1 MRVVYD
7 GAIFSMQRVGGIS
20 RYFSALFK
28 YLPDDVD
35 ASLLAMSDHNLDTR
49 CVCPRLRVVPIKGTS
64 LPKVLSPVKRWLDR
78 KQVRRVDSGLDAEVS
93 HWTYYVGLQRR
104 RMQRRR
110 GRIQVV
116 TVYDLIHEIFPE
128 TDPRGREVDW
138 KRQALNEADL
148 IICISETTLRDLKH
162 WYPDVASRAIA
173 IPLGNSI
180 EGVTASALP
189 PHLCA
194 DPFVLF
200 VGSRSGYKNFGVL
213 VSAWLEARKK
223 HPRLHLVVVGSAM
236 KPEEKSKWGL
246 ENVGAGLHVLGQVQ
260 DDVLAGLYRAAAAFV
275 FPSRYEGFGLPAVEA
290 MSCGSLLLAATG
302 GSLPEIVGNGGVL
315 FEPDN
320 DQQLAS
326 LLCDAVEGASYLTST
341 REAGLERSQLFT
353 WERTASLTYAA
364 YRSALKNSG
373 N

>member
-20 RYFSALFK
+20 RYFSSLFK

-35 ASLLAMSDHNLDTR
+35 ASLLAMSDNNFDSNLT
-49 CVCPRLRVVPIKGTS
+49 CPRLKILPVKGTS
-64 LPKVLSPVKRWLDR
+64 LPKLLLPVQRWIDR
-78 KQVRRVDSGLDAEVS
+78 KQVNRIDAGLDAEIA

-104 RMQRRR
+104 SMQRKK
-110 GRIQVV
+110 GCLQVV

-128 TDPRGREVDW
+128 TDRRGREVEW

-162 WYPDVASRAIA
+162 WYPDVADRAIA
-173 IPLGNSI
+173 IPLGNPI
-180 EGVTASALP
+180 EGVTPAALP
-189 PHLCA
+189 PQLSSH
-194 DPFVLF
+194 PFVLF
-200 VGSRSGYKNFGVL
+200 VGGRSGYKNFGVL
-213 VSAWLEARKK
+213 VSAWQAARRK
-223 HPRLHLVVVGSAM
+223 HPQLQLVVVGSPM
-236 KPEEKSKWGL
+236 KPEEISKWGL
-246 ENVGAGLHVLGQVQ
+246 DNAGSSLHVLGQVE
-260 DDVLAGLYRAAAAFV
+260 DDVLAGLYKAAVAFV

-302 GSLPEIVGNGGVL
+302 GSLPEIVGSGGVL

-320 DQQLAS
+320 DEQLAK
-326 LLCDAVEGASYLTST
+326 LLCDAVEGASYLTPI
-341 REAGLERSQLFT
+341 RNAGIERSQLYS
-353 WERTASLTYAA
+353 WERTANLTYAA
-364 YRSALKNSG
+364 YRDALKVSG